1 MKVYQRLI
9 ENKPELKPQVVL
21 IDGNGILHPRG
32 FGLASHFGV
41 LANTCTIG
49 VAKNLHHLGDNLMRD
64 DAHLEKIKTLKE
76 AGARFFLENPEA
88 NETIG
93 AVKTLSSK
101 NNFHTI

>member
-1 MKVYQRLI
+1 
-9 ENKPELKPQVVL
+9 
-21 IDGNGILHPRG
+21 
-32 FGLASHFGV
+32 
-41 LANTCTIG
+41 
-49 VAKNLHHLGDNLMRD
+49 MRD

>member
-1 MKVYQRLI
+1 MLPVILKGYLAFREVEHYLKVYQRLI

-64 DAHLEKIKTLKE
+64 DAHLEKIKTLK
-76 AGARFFLENPEA
+76 
-88 NETIG
+88 
-93 AVKTLSSK
+93 
-101 NNFHTI
+101 